1 MSIAAPQARHVMV
14 GGRML
19 LDLIRGVLESRI
31 GFVADIVDPR
41 VILESLLEEYF
52 YGGSFQDQFYEQL
65 SQYRVSTDQI
75 NFTRK
80 EIIRSISEQV
90 RGALGDISPAYHYSF
105 QLQANG
111 DVLVSEVP
119 PRPVHRALRLVG

>member
-1 MSIAAPQARHVMV
+1 MSYAAPQARHVMV
-14 GGRML
+14 SGRSL
-19 LDLIRGVLESRI
+19 IELIRGVLESRI
-31 GFVADIVDPR
+31 GFIAEIIDPQA
-41 VILESLLEEYF
+41 ILESLLEEYF

-65 SQYRVSTDQI
+65 TQYRVTTDQI

-90 RGALGDISPAYHYSF
+90 RGALGDIRPACHYSF
-105 QLQANG
+105 QLQSSG

-119 PRPVHRALRLVG
+119 PRPLSRGLRLVG